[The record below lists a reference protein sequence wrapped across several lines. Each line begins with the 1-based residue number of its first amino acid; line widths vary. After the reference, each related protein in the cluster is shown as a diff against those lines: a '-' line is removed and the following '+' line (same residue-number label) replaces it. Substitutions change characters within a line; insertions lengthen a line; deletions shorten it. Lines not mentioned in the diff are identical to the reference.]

1 MGWDSFEGRAPKV
14 GALGGNYSL
23 PDIGRFNVAGYA
35 MLTRPTRLGVH
46 ISIIKTPINA
56 QYPIQSGIKNPR

>member
-46 ISIIKTPINA
+46 IRRQSTHNI
-56 QYPIQSGIKNPR
+56 QYNRVYARK